1 MEAVPSL
8 SISNHSSK
16 LHAGRYGQLSVHKPM
31 GSLGHFGPWV
41 PRPTTAA
48 ANRERQHASLS
59 SIRANSRWCS
69 GPQFASINEPK
80 THSKVII
87 AWREGAMTD
96 ISDMHESALVGDM
109 VCRFINASSL
119 YSWGSLLQMTLHGPA
134 SRPAGGCRH
143 ARFRRVTVLF
153 GSAAQMAA
161 AADTLCTKYCK
172 NKKRQRRSTL
182 AVSSALGRCMQA
194 PTCMRPTITAC
205 AEHVYNVTATG
216 PVKHSFLPLSIRSAA
231 NLCPSQG
238 W

>member
-8 SISNHSSK
+8 SISNHASK
-16 LHAGRYGQLSVHKPM
+16 SHAGRYGQLSVHKPM

-41 PRPTTAA
+41 SRPTTAA
-48 ANRERQHASLS
+48 ATRERQHASLS

-80 THSKVII
+80 THSKVIK

-143 ARFRRVTVLF
+143 ARLSDGLRYSLALRRRWPLQRIRFAQIMVRTR
-153 GSAAQMAA
+153 SASVVVRSRFPEPS
-161 AADTLCTKYCK
+161 ADVCK
-172 NKKRQRRSTL
+172 RR
-182 AVSSALGRCMQA
+182 
-194 PTCMRPTITAC
+194 PAC
-205 AEHVYNVTATG
+205 APPLQHVPNMY
-216 PVKHSFLPLSIRSAA
+216 IM
-231 NLCPSQG
+231 
-238 W
+238 